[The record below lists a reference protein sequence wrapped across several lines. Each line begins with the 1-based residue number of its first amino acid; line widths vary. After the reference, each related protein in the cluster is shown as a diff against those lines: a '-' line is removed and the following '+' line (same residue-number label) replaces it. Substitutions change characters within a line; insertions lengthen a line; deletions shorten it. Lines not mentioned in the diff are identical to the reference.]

1 MRYLRMWHRTWLVL
15 DGQKVKISKR
25 MEILRRNRRLLSAGI
40 ASAVLL
46 ATTGMTAPIN
56 IDPTVEVPEQVDEI
70 YFSEEECESCKYITI
85 YDENSNLLYD
95 GLIQDRNDIK
105 DEVLSRLLGDSDYI
119 MSNEITDYYI
129 LSK

>member
-1 MRYLRMWHRTWLVL
+1 MVK
-15 DGQKVKISKR
+15 KVKISKR
-25 MEILRRNRRLLSAGI
+25 MEILRKNRRLLSAGI